1 MNLVGSGPSP
11 PSNQN
16 RPQMP
21 MSNTGAPN
29 PNQFNQQFY
38 QQQQNFRQPY
48 PQQQQQQYHYQQQ
61 QQQQQFVNQAQ
72 QQPFQHNTNN
82 TNMNA
87 SIPVEKILPA
97 SSSSGQ
103 SQLPGT
109 AHIPADKQINQ
120 LATNLSNLTTNQ
132 TLTASKILSDSNV
145 TKATAAEKIQKP
157 AKTEVASTPSPT
169 AAAAAAT
176 PLIKPG

>member
-1 MNLVGSGPSP
+1 
-11 PSNQN
+11 
-16 RPQMP
+16 MP

-29 PNQFNQQFY
+29 PNQFNQQ
-38 QQQQNFRQPY
+38 QQSFRQPY
-48 PQQQQQQYHYQQQ
+48 PQQQ

-87 SIPVEKILPA
+87 SIPVENILPA
-97 SSSSGQ
+97 SSSGQ
-103 SQLPGT
+103 SQLPDT
-109 AHIPADKQINQ
+109 AYIPADKQINQ

-157 AKTEVASTPSPT
+157 AKTEATSTPP
-169 AAAAAAT
+169 AANHST
-176 PLIKPG
+176 YRCRCRKKRCN